1 MLALRDH
8 DPEWIADYR
17 LLGRLGEGGMG
28 VVYLA
33 RSSRGRMVAV
43 KSIKAEL
50 AEVPDFRSRFANE
63 IAVARQ
69 VGGEWT
75 AAVLDA
81 APDAE
86 RPWVATAYV
95 PGPTLAEVV
104 ARHGP
109 LPERSVRGLAFGLCR
124 ALGDIHA
131 AGLVHRDL
139 KPSNIMITID
149 GPRVIDFGIVR
160 ALDAAT
166 RGGLTS
172 AGMVV
177 GTPGF
182 MAPEQVRGER
192 LTEAADVFS
201 LGATLVFAA
210 CGRMAFEASEGQ
222 LHALMYRVVHEEPD
236 LTGVPE
242 PLLGLIQD
250 CLAKDPAA
258 RPSLPELRAR
268 EETLYQ
274 SLGPWLPAE
283 ILARL
288 GQDVAQL
295 LEHEDPRTRIDAIPR
310 SGMSRAGVAG
320 SEVPTVPA
328 EPRGERAA
336 AHESAARGD
345 TARDTAPQPTDHN
358 VVPLPRSGPREHP
371 LHLLADER
379 NGEPRGDRTAKSYA
393 VALYAALGLFAL
405 VSAGIVGHMIYVLNS
420 PDDYHSYEEEMM
432 AIWAISQ
439 FVAGIGLVGCWLLW
453 FAKVRDIAEGFA
465 PRRLRYAPSM
475 AVRAWFIPVRNLYLP
490 KQIADDIWHASSPP
504 GQARM
509 TSDSPLRIWWIF
521 WLVTFVTWPVFWLAF
536 GVDFFRGG
544 DDGTADLKQFG
555 WITIALRLFVIP
567 AAVVT
572 ARYVHRLTI
581 MQSARLN
588 EPFPPHSDPV
598 R

>member
-8 DPEWIADYR
+8 DPLRIADYR

-33 RSSRGRMVAV
+33 RSPRGRMAAV

-50 AEVPDFRSRFANE
+50 AEVPDFRRRFANE
-63 IAVARQ
+63 VAMARR

-81 APDAE
+81 DPDAE

-104 ARHGP
+104 AQHGP
-109 LPERSVRGLAFGLCR
+109 LPEQSLRSLAFGLCR

-166 RGGLTS
+166 HGGMTS
-172 AGMVV
+172 TGMVV

-201 LGATLVFAA
+201 LGAVLVFAA
-210 CGRMAFEASEGQ
+210 CGRMPFEASEGQ
-222 LHALMYRVVHEEPD
+222 VHALMYRVVHEEPD

-242 PLLGLIQD
+242 PLLGLVRD

-258 RPSLPELRAR
+258 RPTLPELRAR
-268 EETLYQ
+268 EETLHQ
-274 SLGPWLPAE
+274 RLGPWLPAE

-288 GQDVAQL
+288 GQDAAQL
-295 LEHEDPRTRIDAIPR
+295 LEHEDPGTRVDIVAR
-310 SGMSRAGVAG
+310 SGMPRPDAAD
-320 SEVPTVPA
+320 SEAPTVPA
-328 EPRGERAA
+328 GLRSEGV
-336 AHESAARGD
+336 AARGGR
-345 TARDTAPQPTDHN
+345 THEQPQ
-358 VVPLPRSGPREHP
+358 R
-371 LHLLADER
+371 LLADER
-379 NGEPRGDRTAKSYA
+379 NEEPHGVRSAKHYA
-393 VALYAALGLFAL
+393 VAVYAALGLFAL
-405 VSAGIVGHMIYVLNS
+405 VSAGIVSHMTYLLNES
-420 PDDYHSYEEEMM
+420 RYYYFTHDEDEVM
-432 AIWAISQ
+432 ALWAISQ
-439 FVAGIGLVGCWLLW
+439 LAAGIGLVGCWLLW
-453 FAKVRDIAEGFA
+453 FAKVRDIAESFA
-465 PRRLRYAPSM
+465 PGRLRYEPSM
-475 AVRAWFIPVRNLYLP
+475 AIRAWFIPVRNLYLP
-490 KQIADDIWHASSPP
+490 KQIADDIWHASSTP
-504 GQARM
+504 GQAGM
-509 TSDSPLRIWWIF
+509 ASAGPLRTWWVF
-521 WLVTFVTWPVFWLAF
+521 WLITFVTWPLYWLSF

-544 DDGTADLKQFG
+544 DDGTADLKEFG
-555 WITIALRLFVIP
+555 WIPLLFRLFVIP
-567 AAVVT
+567 TAVVT
-572 ARYVHRLTI
+572 ARYVHRLTA
-581 MQSARLN
+581 MQSVRLN
-588 EPFPPHSDPV
+588 A
-598 R
+598 